1 MTPTSDAIRAKAT
14 ELFME
19 NLPAGLIPN
28 TPEDSELKE
37 SGLWEEAKRTLMSG
51 GEVEAEITE
60 IGRLHQE
67 IQRLERELAKSENA
81 ERMRKLE
88 QELVKAK
95 KQRDEALA
103 TLAQKQPQF
112 DANQLRNMIENTI
125 KSMQI
130 RIAEAQK
137 TMPQPHQETEPLAKF
152 LDRLYPPYN
161 QIVRGQAT
169 DNAIIQHSVFILGG
183 PGEGK
188 TATARFLVQEAR
200 RRYGPD
206 KVHDHWVT
214 GENLRQALDEGWGH
228 GKPIQVKVVEDL
240 TNVTFKD
247 RNGEVRDLFRIR
259 NRMIQLAG
267 VNEGLCVLLATGH
280 RFFDV
285 HVAFR
290 SDCDF
295 YLVKSLTSNKYD
307 YDFLKNLIGEEGI
320 EQLRES
326 ENRRLIEPERKG
338 DCFIT
343 HKMERLGFTTI
354 PKPMIDNFSATPLTI
369 PPTDKNDR
377 QTKEQFRI
385 RLFW

>member
-19 NLPAGLIPN
+19 TLPSELVPN

-37 SGLWEEAKRTLMSG
+37 SGLWEEAKRILMSG

-67 IQRLERELAKSENA
+67 IQRLERELARSENA

-88 QELVKAK
+88 QELAKIK

-112 DANQLRNMIENTI
+112 DASQLRSMIEGTLR
-125 KSMQI
+125 SMQI
-130 RIAEAQK
+130 RIAEPSPTPQK
-137 TMPQPHQETEPLAKF
+137 IEPNVLAKF
-152 LDRLYPPYN
+152 LDRLYPPYE

-169 DNAIIQHSVFILGG
+169 DNAIIQHSVFVLGG

-188 TATARFLVQEAR
+188 TATAQFLVQEAK

-214 GENLRQALDEGWGH
+214 GENLREALDEGWGY
-228 GKPIQVKVVEDL
+228 GKPIQIKVVEDL

-259 NRMIQLAG
+259 DRMIQLAG

-295 YLVKSLTSNKYD
+295 YLVKSVPSNKYD
-307 YDFLKNLIGEEGI
+307 YDFLKNLIGQEGI

-326 ENRRLIEPERKG
+326 ENRRLTEPQRKG

-354 PKPMIDNFSATPLTI
+354 PKPTTTPIPLLLATPTEKEN
-369 PPTDKNDR
+369 TE
-377 QTKEQFRI
+377 QKEQFRI